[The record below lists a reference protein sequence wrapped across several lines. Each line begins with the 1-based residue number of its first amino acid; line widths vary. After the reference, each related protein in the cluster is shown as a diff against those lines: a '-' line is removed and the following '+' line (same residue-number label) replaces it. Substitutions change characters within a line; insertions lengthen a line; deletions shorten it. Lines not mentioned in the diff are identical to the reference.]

1 MKKIVHAFG
10 YFLLM
15 NLVFI
20 VDRATKY
27 LALAFEGTE
36 TSVLPGLSL
45 VYVKNRGISWSLFY
59 AQNTWAFVA
68 VSALV
73 SIVIGIVGIYTYER
87 LRQNKAV
94 IGEVLVLT
102 GAISNLFDRIV
113 HGGVIDFIE
122 CSFRGWYFPVFN
134 IADVAIVIGVGI
146 MLIQFWRES

>member
-1 MKKIVHAFG
+1 MKKLVHAIG

-20 VDRATKY
+20 TDRIAKH

-36 TSVLPGLSL
+36 TSVLPGISC

-59 AQNTWAFVA
+59 AHSTWAFVC
-68 VSALV
+68 VTALV
-73 SIVIGIVGIYTYER
+73 SIVIGIVGIYTYQR
-87 LRQNKAV
+87 WKQNQAI
-94 IGEVLVLT
+94 IGEVFVFT
-102 GAISNLFDRIV
+102 GAISNVFDRIV